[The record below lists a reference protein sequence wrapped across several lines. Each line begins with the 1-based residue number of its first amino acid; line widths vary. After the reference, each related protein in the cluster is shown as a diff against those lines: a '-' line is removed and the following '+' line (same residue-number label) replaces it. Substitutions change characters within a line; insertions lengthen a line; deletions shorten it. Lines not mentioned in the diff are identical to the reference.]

1 MYELKSAILS
11 IFQKGL
17 GWPCPV
23 SVALKNASYQLKNS
37 FCFGCQC
44 IPRKLKLLMYSFML
58 KHSKIKQCDCFL
70 YVWTLPHISIKTCL
84 PKMKISRLALR
95 SKTKHARL
103 RSSLSGLCTS
113 RGIPHGTTLAL
124 LICVHN
130 DWLLDSLASLHITRM
145 SVV

>member
-1 MYELKSAILS
+1 MP
-11 IFQKGL
+11 FCQFFRKGL
-17 GWPCPV
+17 DGHALLVWPSKTHHTNWKILFV
-23 SVALKNASYQLKNS
+23 LGANEYLERLEVA
-37 FCFGCQC
+37 
-44 IPRKLKLLMYSFML
+44 YSFML

-84 PKMKISRLALR
+84 PKMKILRLALR